1 MDLLLLKKKISSYR
15 TAKGRLTRVPDE
27 LAYELLLA
35 WEEWTGT
42 ASSFYKEIGMDFR
55 KVASLMGRAK
65 KLKREGVF
73 TEDQFREV
81 KVVGGAPDTYQPSTS
96 AVVVLRWGSSRILEF
111 NQIDHVVEFFNKIES
126 KSAPS
131 LAPEIELQEEEAAA

>member
-55 KVASLMGRAK
+55 KVAALMGRAK

-73 TEDQFREV
+73 TDEQFKEIKVAAPEV
-81 KVVGGAPDTYQPSTS
+81 YEPSSS
-96 AVVVLRWGSSRILEF
+96 AVVVLRWGPSRVLEF
-111 NQIDHVVEFFNKIES
+111 NQIDHVVEFFKKIES
-126 KSAPS
+126 KGVEQITPS
-131 LAPEIELQEEEAAA
+131 IEVQEEDKAA